1 MKSKNGFV
9 HDTSQQE
16 HLVNFLCLGN
26 SPEFIVESDSDLC
39 FKEFFLLFSGW
50 HVFSVSKLIDI
61 VKFLNVVFD
70 MHF

>member
-1 MKSKNGFV
+1 
-9 HDTSQQE
+9 
-16 HLVNFLCLGN
+16 
-26 SPEFIVESDSDLC
+26 VESDSDLC

-70 MHF
+70 MQF